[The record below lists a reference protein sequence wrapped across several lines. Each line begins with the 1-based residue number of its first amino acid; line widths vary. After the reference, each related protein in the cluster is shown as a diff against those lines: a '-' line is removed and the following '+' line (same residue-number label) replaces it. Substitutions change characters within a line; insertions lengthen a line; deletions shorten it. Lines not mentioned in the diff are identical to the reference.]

1 MLTSIKTLYQRA
13 IRMCTKI
20 GWIGPLAVRLLVGT
34 AFVVTGWGKLHSLDQ
49 VTDFFASLHIPLPGA
64 QAAFVSTI
72 EFVGGLM
79 LITGFGTRIASL
91 LLIGVMA
98 VATLTAIAPKAD
110 GLTDLVSTIELTYL
124 VVFVWLL
131 VSGGG
136 AASVDHV
143 LARRGQADHRVG
155 EAA

>member
-1 MLTSIKTLYQRA
+1 MLTSIKTLYLRA
-13 IRMCTKI
+13 IRLCTKI
-20 GWIGPLAVRLLVGT
+20 DWIGPLVVRLLVGT

-49 VTDFFASLHIPLPGA
+49 VTDFFASLHIPAPGA
-64 QAAFVSTI
+64 QAAFVSTV

-91 LLIGVMA
+91 LLIGVMT

-110 GLTDLVSTIELTYL
+110 SLIDLVSSIELTYL
-124 VVFVWLL
+124 ALFVWLL

-136 AASVDHV
+136 AASVDRLLV
-143 LARRGQADHRVG
+143 RRGQADHQVG

>member
-1 MLTSIKTLYQRA
+1 MLTSIKTLYLRA

-20 GWIGPLAVRLLVGT
+20 GWIGPLAVRLLVGA

-49 VTDFFASLHIPLPGA
+49 VTDFFASLHIPAPGA
-64 QAAFVSTI
+64 QAAFVSTV

-110 GLTDLVSTIELTYL
+110 SLIDLVSSIELTYL

-136 AASVDHV
+136 AASADRL
-143 LARRGQADHRVG
+143 LARRGQADHQVG